1 MSITLQG
8 IDFEI
13 TGAINAKTA
22 ANIDKVTNSL
32 KNLKNTMGSAKLGN
46 GFRDVGNLGGTS
58 SDGERAG
65 GSGSNGSGSS
75 AGRMSGLLGSLR
87 ESKKEFKG
95 AGEAAGE
102 FYNSLKR
109 IALYR
114 MLRTVLKD
122 IAAGAKEGANNLYQ
136 FSKAGGDFGVFAQ
149 SMDQIATAFQY
160 LKNSVGAAISPIINA
175 LAPAID
181 WLVDKFVALLNVI
194 NQVIAILTGAGSW
207 NKALKYPKEYAAAAG
222 AATGKVKEL
231 QKTILGF
238 DEINKLNGQPN
249 TGGGGG
255 VSGLDYSKMF
265 EVSEFQGKLA
275 EIQALIQK
283 HMIEVEA
290 ILAAFEFALGAIL
303 MLSGHPIIGL
313 ALMAHGAYK
322 LFQIN
327 SQVDWNTVPT
337 EVANVLTLI
346 EGVVAGFALSIGLL
360 LLLTGTN
367 IPLGIAMVAVG
378 AAMLWQAV
386 SVNWKATNAD
396 LSTALSTIE
405 GVALGAILGLGVL
418 LVLTGVATGLG
429 LAMIAAGVAGIVANV
444 AFNWNSAE
452 TEIGKQLQKIM
463 GYLGGALLAVGAIL
477 VLTGNFAL
485 GIGAMIAGAGVLFAA
500 GTVDWDT
507 AGQNIDSILQDI
519 LLAAGGAL
527 MAIGLIFFLTGNFV
541 LGIGAMGAGAAAF
554 FTGGEIDW
562 DAATKKIEKTFEKI
576 KKMWEDFKGW
586 FKQKWEDLKS
596 WWKGL
601 ELPSFKIKTPHISWT
616 TQSASGWIANI
627 LSTLGLPTS
636 IPKMNV
642 AWYKNG
648 GFPEDGLFMA
658 NHGELVGKF
667 SNGKTAVANNA
678 QIVEGI
684 RQGVRDANSDEV
696 RLLREQN
703 DLLRAILEKEGNVEI
718 PLSTITNAMARKNQR
733 DGGTFVP
740 VG

>member
-1 MSITLQG
+1 MPITLQG

-13 TGAINAKTA
+13 TGTLNSRTA
-22 ANIDKVTNSL
+22 SNIDKVTNSL
-32 KNLKNTMGSAKLGN
+32 KNLKSTMSNAKLGSAYKEAVALGGTGSDSERASGTGEGSGGNGSAK
-46 GFRDVGNLGGTS
+46 
-58 SDGERAG
+58 
-65 GSGSNGSGSS
+65 
-75 AGRMSGLLGSLR
+75 RMSSLLSSLR
-87 ESKKEFKG
+87 ESKKEFKS
-95 AGEAAGE
+95 AGQAAGE

-109 IALYR
+109 IAMYR
-114 MLRTVLKD
+114 MLRTALKM

-136 FSKAGGDFGVFAQ
+136 FSKAGGDFGVFAA
-149 SMDQIATAFQY
+149 SMDSIATSFQY
-160 LKNSVGAAISPIINA
+160 LKNSVGAAISPIINM
-175 LAPAID
+175 LAPALD
-181 WLVDKFVALLNVI
+181 WIVDKLVSVI
-194 NQVIAILTGAGSW
+194 NLFNQLMAILSGAGTW

-222 AATGKVKEL
+222 SATGKVKEL

-265 EVSEFQGKLA
+265 EVSAFQGKMA

-303 MLSGHPIIGL
+303 MLTGHPIIGL

-322 LFQIN
+322 LFNIN
-327 SQVDWNTVPT
+327 AKVDWNTVPT
-337 EVANVLTLI
+337 EVANVLTMI
-346 EGVVAGFALSIGLL
+346 EGVVAGFALALGTILL
-360 LLLTGTN
+360 LQGN

-396 LSTALSTIE
+396 LTTALSTIYGIVMGALLGI
-405 GVALGAILGLGVL
+405 GVILALNGFWGLG
-418 LVLTGVATGLG
+418 
-429 LAMIAAGVAGIVANV
+429 IPCIIAGVSGVVASV
-444 AFNWNSAE
+444 AVNWNSAE
-452 TEIGKQLQKIM
+452 TEVGKQLQTITL
-463 GYLGGALLAVGAIL
+463 YAGGALMAVGLIL
-477 VLTGNFAL
+477 MLTGHFAL

-500 GTVDWDT
+500 ATVDWDT
-507 AGQNIDSILQDI
+507 AGTNIKDKLQDI
-519 LLAAGGAL
+519 GLAAGGAL
-527 MAIGLIFFLTGNFV
+527 MAIGLIFFLTGNFL
-541 LGIGAMGAGAAAF
+541 LGIGAMGAGASLF
-554 FTGGEIDW
+554 FTAGEIDW

-576 KKMWEDFKGW
+576 KKMWEDLKGW
-586 FKQKWEDLKS
+586 FKKKWEDLKT
-596 WWKGL
+596 WWQGL
-601 ELPSFKIKTPHISWT
+601 SLGEFKIPKPHISW
-616 TQSASGWIANI
+616 SGA
-627 LSTLGLPTS
+627 LGWNGHSFDVPH
-636 IPKMNV
+636 MNV
-642 AWYKNG
+642 EWYAKG
-648 GFPEDGLFMA
+648 GFPGRGDLFVA
-658 NHGELVGKF
+658 NEAGAEMVG
-667 SNGKTAVANNA
+667 SMGGRTAVANNQ

>member
-1 MSITLQG
+1 MPITLQG
-8 IDFEI
+8 IEYEI
-13 TGAINAKTA
+13 TGTINSKTA
-22 ANIDKVTNSL
+22 QNIDKLTSSL
-32 KNLKNTMGSAKLGN
+32 KNLKSTMSSNARLGK
-46 GFRDVGNLGGTS
+46 GYREAGALGGTG
-58 SDGERAG
+58 SDKERA
-65 GSGSNGSGSS
+65 SG
-75 AGRMSGLLGSLR
+75 SGLLGEGQSEQRMSSLLGR
-87 ESKKEFKG
+87 LKETSQGFKS
-95 AGEAAGE
+95 AGSAAE
-102 FYNSLKR
+102 QFYNSIKR
-109 IALYR
+109 IAFYR
-114 MLRTVLKD
+114 LLRTVLKD

-149 SMDQIATAFQY
+149 SMDTIATSFQY
-160 LKNSVGAAISPIINA
+160 LKNSVGAAISPIVNM
-175 LAPAID
+175 LAPALD
-181 WLVDKFVALLNVI
+181 WIVDKLVSVI
-194 NQVIAILTGAGSW
+194 NLFNQLMAILSGAGTW

-222 AATGKVKEL
+222 SATGKVKEL

-265 EVSEFQGKLA
+265 EVSAFQGKMA

-303 MLSGHPIIGL
+303 MLTGHPIIGL

-322 LFQIN
+322 LFNIN
-327 SQVDWNTVPT
+327 AKVDWNTVPT
-337 EVANVLTLI
+337 EVANVLTMI

-367 IPLGIAMVAVG
+367 IPLGVAMVAVG

-405 GVALGAILGLGVL
+405 GVAIGAILGLGVL

-500 GTVDWDT
+500 GTVDWDA

-576 KKMWEDFKGW
+576 KKMWEDLKGW
-586 FKQKWEDLKS
+586 FKKKWEDLKS
-596 WWKGL
+596 WWQGL
-601 ELPSFKIKTPHISWT
+601 SLGEFKIPKPHISW
-616 TQSASGWIANI
+616 SGA
-627 LSTLGLPTS
+627 LGWNGHSFDVPH
-636 IPKMNV
+636 MNV
-642 AWYKNG
+642 EWYAKG
-648 GFPEDGLFMA
+648 GFPGRGDLFVA
-658 NHGELVGKF
+658 NEAGPELVGTMGGR
-667 SNGKTAVANNA
+667 SAVANNQ

>member
-1 MSITLQG
+1 MPITLQG

-13 TGAINAKTA
+13 TGTLNSRTA
-22 ANIDKVTNSL
+22 SNIDKVTNSL
-32 KNLKNTMGSAKLGN
+32 KNLKNTMSNAKLGSAYKEAGALGGTGSDSERASGTGEGSGGNGSAK
-46 GFRDVGNLGGTS
+46 
-58 SDGERAG
+58 
-65 GSGSNGSGSS
+65 
-75 AGRMSGLLGSLR
+75 RMSSLLSSLR

-95 AGEAAGE
+95 AGQAAGE

-109 IALYR
+109 IAMYR
-114 MLRTVLKD
+114 MLRTTLKL
-122 IAAGAKEGANNLYQ
+122 IASGAKEGANNLYQ
-136 FSKAGGDFGVFAQ
+136 FSKAGGDFGVFAA
-149 SMDQIATAFQY
+149 SMDSIATSFQY
-160 LKNSVGAAISPIINA
+160 LKNSVGAAISPIINM
-175 LAPAID
+175 LAPALD
-181 WLVDKFVALLNVI
+181 WIVDKLVSVI
-194 NQVIAILTGAGSW
+194 NLFNQLMAILSGAGTW

-222 AATGKVKEL
+222 SATGKVKEL

-265 EVSEFQGKLA
+265 EVSAFQGKMA

-303 MLSGHPIIGL
+303 MLTGHPIIGL

-322 LFQIN
+322 LFNIN
-327 SQVDWNTVPT
+327 AKVDWNTVPT
-337 EVANVLTLI
+337 EVANVLTMI
-346 EGVVAGFALSIGLL
+346 EGVVAGFALALGTILL
-360 LLLTGTN
+360 LQGN

-396 LSTALSTIE
+396 LTTALSTIYGIVMGALLGI
-405 GVALGAILGLGVL
+405 GVILALNGFWGLG
-418 LVLTGVATGLG
+418 
-429 LAMIAAGVAGIVANV
+429 IPCIIAGVSGVVASV
-444 AFNWNSAE
+444 AVNWNSAE
-452 TEIGKQLQKIM
+452 TEVGKQLQTITL
-463 GYLGGALLAVGAIL
+463 YAGGALMAVGLIL
-477 VLTGNFAL
+477 MLTGHFAL

-500 GTVDWDT
+500 ATVDWDT
-507 AGQNIDSILQDI
+507 AGTNIKDKLQDI
-519 LLAAGGAL
+519 GLAAGGAL
-527 MAIGLIFFLTGNFV
+527 MAIGLIFFLTGNFL
-541 LGIGAMGAGAAAF
+541 LGIGAMGAGASLF
-554 FTGGEIDW
+554 FTAGEIDW

-576 KKMWEDFKGW
+576 KKMWEDLKGW
-586 FKQKWEDLKS
+586 FKKKWEDLKT
-596 WWKGL
+596 WWQGL
-601 ELPSFKIKTPHISWT
+601 SLGEFKIPKPHISW
-616 TQSASGWIANI
+616 SGA
-627 LSTLGLPTS
+627 LGWNGHSFDVPH
-636 IPKMNV
+636 MNV
-642 AWYKNG
+642 EWYAKG
-648 GFPEDGLFMA
+648 GFPGRGDLFVA
-658 NHGELVGKF
+658 NEAGAEMVG
-667 SNGKTAVANNA
+667 SMGGRTAVANNQ

>member
-1 MSITLQG
+1 MPITLQG
-8 IDFEI
+8 IEYEI
-13 TGAINAKTA
+13 TGTINSKTA
-22 ANIDKVTNSL
+22 QNIDKLTSSL
-32 KNLKNTMGSAKLGN
+32 KNLKSTMSSNARLGK
-46 GFRDVGNLGGTS
+46 GYREAGALGGTG
-58 SDGERAG
+58 SDKERA
-65 GSGSNGSGSS
+65 SG
-75 AGRMSGLLGSLR
+75 SGLLGEGQSEQRMSSLLGR
-87 ESKKEFKG
+87 LKETSHGFKS
-95 AGEAAGE
+95 AGSAAE
-102 FYNSLKR
+102 QFYNSIKR
-109 IALYR
+109 IAFYR
-114 MLRTVLKD
+114 LLRTVLKD

-149 SMDQIATAFQY
+149 SMDTIATSFQY

-181 WLVDKFVALLNVI
+181 WLIDKFVALLNVI

-222 AATGKVKEL
+222 SATGKVKEL

-238 DEINKLNGQPN
+238 DEINKLNGQN
-249 TGGGGG
+249 NSGGGG

-265 EVSEFQGKLA
+265 EVSAFQGKMA

-303 MLSGHPIIGL
+303 MLTGHPIIGL

-322 LFQIN
+322 LFNIN
-327 SQVDWNTVPT
+327 AKVDWNTVPT
-337 EVANVLTLI
+337 EVANVLTMI
-346 EGVVAGFALSIGLL
+346 EGVVAGFALALGTILL
-360 LLLTGTN
+360 LQGN

-396 LSTALSTIE
+396 LTTALSTIYGIVMGALLGI
-405 GVALGAILGLGVL
+405 GVILALNGFWGLG
-418 LVLTGVATGLG
+418 
-429 LAMIAAGVAGIVANV
+429 IPCIIAGVSGVVASV
-444 AFNWNSAE
+444 AVNWNSAE
-452 TEIGKQLQKIM
+452 TEVGKQLQTITL
-463 GYLGGALLAVGAIL
+463 YAGGALMAVGLIL
-477 VLTGNFAL
+477 MLTGHFAL

-500 GTVDWDT
+500 ATVDWDT
-507 AGQNIDSILQDI
+507 AGTNIKDKLQDI
-519 LLAAGGAL
+519 GLAAGGAL
-527 MAIGLIFFLTGNFV
+527 MAIGLIFFLTGNFL
-541 LGIGAMGAGAAAF
+541 LGIGAMGAGASLF
-554 FTGGEIDW
+554 FTAGEIDW

-576 KKMWEDFKGW
+576 KKMWEDLKGW
-586 FKQKWEDLKS
+586 FKKKWEDLKN
-596 WWKGL
+596 WWQGL
-601 ELPSFKIKTPHISWT
+601 SLGQFKIPKPHISW
-616 TQSASGWIANI
+616 SGA
-627 LSTLGLPTS
+627 LGWNGHSFDVPH
-636 IPKMNV
+636 MNV
-642 AWYKNG
+642 EWYAKG
-648 GFPEDGLFMA
+648 GFPGRGDLFVA
-658 NHGELVGKF
+658 NEAGAEMVG
-667 SNGKTAVANNA
+667 SMNGRTAVANNQ

>member
-1 MSITLQG
+1 MPITLQG

-13 TGAINAKTA
+13 TGTLNSRTA
-22 ANIDKVTNSL
+22 SNIDKVTNSL
-32 KNLKNTMGSAKLGN
+32 KNLKSTMSNAKLGSAYKEAGALGGTGPDSERASGTGEGSGGNGSAK
-46 GFRDVGNLGGTS
+46 
-58 SDGERAG
+58 
-65 GSGSNGSGSS
+65 
-75 AGRMSGLLGSLR
+75 RMSSLLSSLR

-95 AGEAAGE
+95 AGQAANE

-109 IALYR
+109 IAMYR
-114 MLRTVLKD
+114 MLRTALKM
-122 IAAGAKEGANNLYQ
+122 IASGAKEGANNLYQ

-181 WLVDKFVALLNVI
+181 WLIDKFVALLNVI
-194 NQVIAILTGAGSW
+194 NQVIAILTGAGTW

-222 AATGKVKEL
+222 SATGKVKEL

-265 EVSEFQGKLA
+265 EVSAFQGKMA

-303 MLSGHPIIGL
+303 MLTGHPIIGL

-322 LFQIN
+322 LFNIN
-327 SQVDWNTVPT
+327 AKVDWNTVPT

-386 SVNWKATNAD
+386 SVNWKATEAD
-396 LSTALSTIE
+396 LTTALSTIV
-405 GVALGAILGLGVL
+405 GVAIGALLGLGVL
-418 LVLTGVATGLG
+418 LLLTGAAPGLG
-429 LAMIAAGVAGIVANV
+429 FACIIVGLAGIAAEV
-444 AFNWNSAE
+444 AFNWNSAQTE
-452 TEIGKQLQKIM
+452 TGKQLQTIT
-463 GYLGGALLAVGAIL
+463 GIIGGALMAIGVL
-477 VLTGNFAL
+477 LFLTGHFGLGLGAMVA
-485 GIGAMIAGAGVLFAA
+485 GIGALFAA
-500 GTVDWDT
+500 ATVDWDT
-507 AGQNIDSILQDI
+507 AGVNINEKLGEIM
-519 LLAAGGAL
+519 AYAGLSL

-554 FTGGEIDW
+554 FTAGEVNW
-562 DAATKKIEKTFEKI
+562 NKAGEKIEKVIEGI
-576 KKMWEDFKGW
+576 KKKWNKFKEDTGKTFSDTV
-586 FKQKWEDLKS
+586 EN
-596 WWKGL
+596 
-601 ELPSFKIKTPHISWT
+601 IKK
-616 TQSASGWIANI
+616 
-627 LSTLGLPTS
+627 TLGKITDIHIPMPHFTWERIGSGFAS
-636 IPKMNV
+636 ISVPKFTGFY
-642 AWYKNG
+642 AQG
-648 GFPEDGLFMA
+648 GFPGTKGDLFIA
-658 NHGELVGKF
+658 NESGPELVGTMGGR
-667 SNGKTAVANNA
+667 SAVANNQ